1 MTASGHTQAMSRA
14 CPNGHPIDPE
24 AASTFCPTCSAL
36 LVPGEAAAAHVA
48 RAKGEATARD
58 PGRIS
63 PRAMAI
69 GLALVAVTVGV
80 VAGILALNAPRP
92 AASPSPAGAAI
103 ARVA

>member
-1 MTASGHTQAMSRA
+1 MSRA
-14 CPNGHPIDPE
+14 CPNGHPIPADP
-24 AASTFCPTCSAL
+24 ASRFCPTCGAL
-36 LVPGEAAAAHVA
+36 LVPAEAAAAHVA
-48 RAKGEATARD
+48 RAAGEASTRD

-92 AASPSPAGAAI
+92 AASPAPSGAAI
-103 ARVA
+103 VRVA